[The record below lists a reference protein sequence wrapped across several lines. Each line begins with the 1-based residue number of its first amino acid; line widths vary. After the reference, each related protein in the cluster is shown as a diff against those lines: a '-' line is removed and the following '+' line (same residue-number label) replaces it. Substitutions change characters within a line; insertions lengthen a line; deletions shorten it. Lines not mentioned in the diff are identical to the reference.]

1 MKTTLKS
8 AITVAAV
15 IFATGLSCILV
26 TGCEEKPRTLR
37 EGVGDAL
44 DTRPNE
50 NLKDAGEELKDGL
63 KDAKEEI
70 KDGIDR

>member
-1 MKTTLKS
+1 MKRNLKS
-8 AITVAAV
+8 ALTTAAV
-15 IFATGLSCILV
+15 IFGVGISCILV
-26 TGCEEKPRTLR
+26 TSCEDKPRTLK

-50 NLKDAGEELKDGL
+50 NLKDAGEDIKDAV

-70 KDGIDR
+70 KDDIKR